1 MQQLVTPLPTPPP
14 RGAAL
19 ETPTPTQTQPQPQ
32 TRPLTLMQ
40 RTPLT
45 PLEPA
50 PPRHSSQRLTTPLD
64 ALAEISEVLV
74 EKTSQLA
81 AKERV
86 RANAVL
92 CRRGGTPPSLSSR
105 TAPRSVGDG
114 GRRPV
119 CAVRCFV

>member
-14 RGAAL
+14 RSAAL
-19 ETPTPTQTQPQPQ
+19 ETPTQTQPQPQ

-86 RANAVL
+86 RACGFVSPWWHTSLALVSHSAAV
-92 CRRGGTPPSLSSR
+92 
-105 TAPRSVGDG
+105 
-114 GRRPV
+114 GR
-119 CAVRCFV
+119 